1 MTLDK
6 LNPGKKC
13 KITGLFAGS
22 LLGQRLMSMG
32 IYPGTTLD
40 VIRNAPLED
49 PMEIRMEGNSI
60 SLRHEEAKF
69 VEVELL

>member
-1 MTLDK
+1 ML
-6 LNPGKKC
+6 LEELEPGKRCRIK
-13 KITGLFAGS
+13 KLSAKN

-32 IYPGTTLD
+32 IYPGTIID

-49 PMEIRMEGNSI
+49 PMEVRIEGYSI

-69 VEVELL
+69 VEVEII